1 MTIGVKK
8 VARPRTMSFSEGLYL
23 VEIVK
28 GLGVTMGHML
38 YNIVHQENIPT
49 FEYPEERRV
58 MPARFRG
65 RHRLMKRPNGAPRC
79 VACYCC
85 ATACPAKCITIVAGE
100 APDPAIEKYP
110 VRFDIDMLRCIFCG
124 MCVEACPCD
133 AIRMDTGMHAK
144 PVESREEAIE
154 TKDSMLARGIK
165 SVAVQG
171 GEGERWSEKR

>member
-8 VARPRTMSFSEGLYL
+8 VARPRTMSFNEGLYL

-28 GLGVTMGHML
+28 GLGVTMGHLL
-38 YNIVHQENIPT
+38 YNVVHQENIPT
-49 FEYPEERRV
+49 LEYPEERRV

-65 RHRLMKRPNGAPRC
+65 RHRLMKRPDGAPRC

-100 APDPAIEKYP
+100 SPDPKIEKYP

-133 AIRMDTGMHAK
+133 AIRMDTGWFT
-144 PVESREEAIE
+144 PPDVTREKLIF
-154 TKDSMLARGIK
+154 TIDGLL
-165 SVAVQG
+165 
-171 GEGERWSEKR
+171 EK